1 MKTTLLAGCAFL
13 LILLQ
18 SCGSGGSDTYLLNN
32 AEGLKGLQT
41 HLIEEFGGDR
51 AVYGLGLTTKNHLTS
66 EFEMATITYVEN
78 GKAYSQSY
86 IIGPYGVKVEPAEM
100 QDILKNESFFKD
112 KKGKI
117 KIKDLDFTIILENY
131 NKAIKMIESTTDEF
145 SNFHMKDFNI
155 DVKNDNKVSVRF
167 IIEGEKPDGKT
178 TYYGERIRNTNT
190 FQFEFKADENNVL
203 KSTEGLEG

>member
-1 MKTTLLAGCAFL
+1 MKTTLLASCAFL
-13 LILLQ
+13 FIFLQ

-41 HLIEEFGGDR
+41 NLIEEFGGDR
-51 AVYGLGLTTKNHLTS
+51 AVYGLDLTTKDHLTS

-86 IIGPYGVKVEPAEM
+86 ITGPYGVKIEPTEVK
-100 QDILKNESFFKD
+100 DIVKNESFFKD

-117 KIKDLDFTIILENY
+117 KIKDLDLTVILENY
-131 NKAIKMIESTTDEF
+131 NKAIKMIESTTDQF

-155 DVKNDNKVSVRF
+155 DVTNDNKVKVKF
-167 IIEGEKPDGKT
+167 VIEGEKPDGKT
-178 TYYGERIRNTNT
+178 TYYGERVRNTNT